1 MSVRHLAIQPPVQL
15 SAVTRLSR
23 EARRRSPRAWAWAY
37 SCALVGIV
45 IDAGHDG
52 ETSVVAQTPAAV
64 STARARTCHRGRPA
78 PADPR
83 WRRAPPGACAASA
96 SVAHAQGHAVQ
107 ARRAEEGVPR
117 ACLDRRIDADL
128 LVGLVGQVLAPEFQ
142 HPALVAGT
150 EAQARI
156 GQGEGILCLLRV
168 QVRAG

>member
-64 STARARTCHRGRPA
+64 STARARTWRARGHATAAGPLRPIRDGAAHRRGR
-78 PADPR
+78 
-83 WRRAPPGACAASA
+83 
-96 SVAHAQGHAVQ
+96 
-107 ARRAEEGVPR
+107 ARRQP
-117 ACLDRRIDADL
+117 
-128 LVGLVGQVLAPEFQ
+128 Q
-142 HPALVAGT
+142 
-150 EAQARI
+150 
-156 GQGEGILCLLRV
+156 
-168 QVRAG
+168 